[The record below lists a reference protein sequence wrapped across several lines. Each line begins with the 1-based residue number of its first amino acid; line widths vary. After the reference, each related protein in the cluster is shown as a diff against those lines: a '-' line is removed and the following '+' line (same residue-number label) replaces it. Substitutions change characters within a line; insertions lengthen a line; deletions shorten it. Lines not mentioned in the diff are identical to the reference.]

1 MKIQHRFIPGGSCLH
16 WQARGGRIISS
27 SMMKLLP
34 LLATVVLMA
43 GCRTVDPD
51 APARAALAAA
61 IRSEPP
67 GNYHIGRR
75 MFKTEYKMWGW
86 VREPGQSWSSAK
98 LVMMNEQVAL
108 APDRAGGKLGTDNN
122 VEYRIK
128 GRFTGAIVYEPASDR
143 FYPEYQAHSYEAID
157 RNPPHI
163 YVVKSQTD
171 PAVRIL
177 APPVP

>member
-1 MKIQHRFIPGGSCLH
+1 MTKSLTLV
-16 WQARGGRIISS
+16 AV
-27 SMMKLLP
+27 
-34 LLATVVLMA
+34 AVLTA

-61 IRSEPP
+61 IRSEAP
-67 GNYHIGRR
+67 GDYHIGRR
-75 MFKTEYKMWGW
+75 MFKSDYKMWGW
-86 VREPGQSWSSAK
+86 VREPGRPWSSAK

-122 VEYRIK
+122 VEYRLK
-128 GRFTGAIVYEPASDR
+128 GRFTGATVYEPASDR
-143 FYPEYQAHSYEAID
+143 FYPEYQALSYEVVD
-157 RNPPHI
+157 RDPPHI

-171 PAVRIL
+171 PEVRIL